1 MTGARIATARVSRRK
16 FILIVLL
23 TELRSINVSPPPRL
37 SDAAAGYEDV
47 AACQCQQ
54 VVQYSRLVVMDDISL
69 LPSQSRLIIL
79 ALTWVF
85 AVNSIPVQN
94 KRSRINMMI
103 EKKP

>member
-1 MTGARIATARVSRRK
+1 
-16 FILIVLL
+16 
-23 TELRSINVSPPPRL
+23 
-37 SDAAAGYEDV
+37 
-47 AACQCQQ
+47 
-54 VVQYSRLVVMDDISL
+54 MDDISL